1 MTKRNIW
8 TMNCEFFG
16 TNKRQNCIYAGIF
29 LPCSQFSAQ
38 NNLSE
43 HWNYESQNRICKQ
56 EH

>member
-29 LPCSQFSAQ
+29 LPGSLTLAKF
-38 NNLSE
+38 NF
-43 HWNYESQNRICKQ
+43 
-56 EH
+56 